1 MFKHLLA
8 GVGGVAM
15 IAALSGPARS
25 GDIAANA
32 AVNSFNGSAISEA
45 TLSQTLTGPL
55 VFDGGASFVPG
66 SLTTGDISGNT
77 IGSSTGVSVTAYNT
91 GIANQGAP
99 IAISMIVLAPA
110 AAAPGGANAGAGAT
124 LGQAIGF
131 GAGTAQ

>member
-45 TLSQTLTGPL
+45 SLNQVLTGPL

-99 IAISMIVLAPA
+99 IAISVIMPA
-110 AAAPGGANAGAGAT
+110 AAPIGGGNAGAGAT
-124 LGQAIGF
+124 LGQTLGF

>member
-8 GVGGVAM
+8 GIGGVAM

-45 TLSQTLTGPL
+45 SLNQVLTGPL

-66 SLTTGDISGNT
+66 SLTTGDISDST
-77 IGSSTGVSVTAYNT
+77 IGPNTGVSVMAFNT

-99 IAISMIVLAPA
+99 IAISVIMPA

>member
-45 TLSQTLTGPL
+45 TLSQALTGPL
-55 VFDGGASFVPG
+55 FLDSGGSFSLG
-66 SLTTGDISGNT
+66 TLTTGDISGNM

-99 IAISMIVLAPA
+99 IAISVIMPA